1 MKTAAYETAAF
12 ILTIRHQTIFPQENI
27 FLIKS
32 YLFSLT
38 CQQGTRYKPYYD
50 LIKRDRKK
58 SSFSSSSSPFNVT

>member
-32 YLFSLT
+32 YLFSLPY
-38 CQQGTRYKPYYD
+38 QLIAKYKPYCER
-50 LIKRDRKK
+50 IKRDRKNL
-58 SSFSSSSSPFNVT
+58 PPLPRHLLT